1 LRRRLL
7 VEPPVPKNGT
17 NSSNLEMDNPLS
29 QNPGK
34 SLIFSPIYGKNK
46 VDLKDEYFY
55 QIAFSASCRYEK
67 FKYICD

>member
-34 SLIFSPIYGKNK
+34 SMVFSPIYGKNTG
-46 VDLKDEYFY
+46 
-55 QIAFSASCRYEK
+55 
-67 FKYICD
+67 FKRRIFLSDSILCLMPV

>member
-1 LRRRLL
+1 
-7 VEPPVPKNGT
+7 
-17 NSSNLEMDNPLS
+17 MDNPLS

-34 SLIFSPIYGKNK
+34 SLIISPIYGKNT

-67 FKYICD
+67 FEFICD

>member
-55 QIAFSASCRYEK
+55 QIAFSASCWYEK
-67 FKYICD
+67 FKFICD